1 MTNSVEFVGSSKHPD
16 DDIDEPLDLG
26 NTIED
31 AEVPEPEPAAEP
43 VPEPEPEA
51 EPVPEPEPEAEPVP
65 EPEPEPE
72 PEPQPKKVLIPKARF
87 DEVNE
92 RMRRAEAE
100 LKALKQHK
108 ELVLKSQPEAF
119 DYDDAEQK
127 YADAV
132 VNGNLDEANRLRAEI
147 RRAERAEAE
156 FLARSN
162 TVSTHESIAS
172 KASVDAAVLLINA
185 EYPVF
190 DPAST
195 DYKQELVDEA
205 LDVFKGLIDSGKY
218 TPAEA
223 LIRSAKVTAVL
234 HDITGVKDEPE
245 SEPAPKPKKSNSVE
259 QKIKAA
265 KQQPPRV
272 NQAGVANSKTPVDV
286 TSISDKEFDS
296 LPETVLR
303 RLRGDYL

>member
-1 MTNSVEFVGSSKHPD
+1 
-16 DDIDEPLDLG
+16 
-26 NTIED
+26 
-31 AEVPEPEPAAEP
+31 
-43 VPEPEPEA
+43 
-51 EPVPEPEPEAEPVP
+51 
-65 EPEPEPE
+65 
-72 PEPQPKKVLIPKARF
+72 
-87 DEVNE
+87 
-92 RMRRAEAE
+92 MRRAEAE
-100 LKALKQHK
+100 LKALKAHK
-108 ELVLKSQPEAF
+108 EQVLKSQPEAF
-119 DYDDAEQK
+119 DYDTAEQK

-132 VNGNLDEANRLRAEI
+132 VNGNLEEANKLRADI

-172 KASVDAAVLLINA
+172 KASVDAAVVLINA
-185 EYPVF
+185 EFPVF

-205 LDVFKGLIDSGKY
+205 LEVFRGLIDSGRY

-234 HDITGVKDEPE
+234 HDIKSTPTEPE
-245 SEPAPKPKKSNSVE
+245 EKPTPVKKATNSVE

-265 KQQPPRV
+265 KQQPPQLS
-272 NQAGVANSKTPVDV
+272 QAGAANSKTLDI
-286 TSISDKEFDS
+286 TKISDKEFDS
-296 LPETVLR
+296 LSETELR